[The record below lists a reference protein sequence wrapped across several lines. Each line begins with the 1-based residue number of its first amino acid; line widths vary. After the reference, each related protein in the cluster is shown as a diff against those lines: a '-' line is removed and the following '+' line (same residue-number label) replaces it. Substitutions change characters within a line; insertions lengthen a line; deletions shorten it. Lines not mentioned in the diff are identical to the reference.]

1 MEYDFALIFC
11 DPNNQDDE
19 YKVCFELL
27 DRSIAF
33 KWYKHLRFNLV
44 TGIGWKNDR
53 FNNFLTSD
61 WNEEK
66 FATEIQ
72 KVIDIINKELNGYID
87 YKVNDKLTQEDH
99 NILHTY
105 FEKLRGPTLEP
116 HDHFV
121 ISTPQCKKAIED
133 LNLLIHKWESYVT
146 NRAKGEPS
154 RFITINFD
162 KRFRENFKDED
173 YQYCDYPKKFG
184 ELCISYCEVGKS
196 LYDVFNDQDEAV
208 GDEYIS
214 PLHRFCADF
223 DLHFNMVVTDEIK
236 VSWRNR
242 FDEWW
247 DRKGNFLTSLGFVKD
262 DPRNAIGKIT
272 VAQIVSDQTNQ
283 QIIDEIEK
291 RQYLKRIEMEW

>member
-1 MEYDFALIFC
+1 MEYDFSLVFC
-11 DPNNQDDE
+11 DPNNHNDE
-19 YKVCFELL
+19 YVVHFELL
-27 DRSIAF
+27 NRHISI
-33 KWYKHLRFNLV
+33 KWYKNLRNILMQSS
-44 TGIGWKNDR
+44 GWSNER

-66 FATEIQ
+66 FASEIQ
-72 KVIDIINKELNGYID
+72 KVIDIINQEHDGYID
-87 YKVNDKLTQEDH
+87 YKVNEKLTQEDH

-116 HDHFV
+116 HHHFE
-121 ISTPQCKKAIED
+121 ISTPECKKAIED
-133 LNLLIHKWESYVT
+133 LNVLIHKWESYVT

-154 RFITINFD
+154 RFVTINFEQQV
-162 KRFRENFKDED
+162 REQFEDED
-173 YQYCDYPKKFG
+173 YQYCDYPKRFG

-196 LYDVFNDQDEAV
+196 LYHVFNDQDEAV

-214 PLHRFCADF
+214 PLRRFCADF
-223 DLHFNMVVTDEIK
+223 DLHFNMVVDDEQK
-236 VSWRNR
+236 VGWRAR

-262 DPRNAIGKIT
+262 DPKNAIGKIT

-291 RQYLKRIEMEW
+291 RQYLKRIELEW